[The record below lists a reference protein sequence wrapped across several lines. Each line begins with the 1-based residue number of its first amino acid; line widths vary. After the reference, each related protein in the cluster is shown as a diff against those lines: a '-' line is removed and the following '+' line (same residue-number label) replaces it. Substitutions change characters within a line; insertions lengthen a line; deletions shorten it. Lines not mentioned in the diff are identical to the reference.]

1 MRKRKNINKDLLLA
15 IVIVI
20 FVTIFLKAFLYD
32 LLPPKY
38 FYDSKHIL
46 GAMNGTATAD
56 KSYVFVANIFRF
68 INIFNFSS
76 ISQWGWLMSLIFIP
90 ILIFVIT
97 RRRQYSLVQYIFI
110 LSSVVLL
117 DIYVFGLTKD
127 IIQFLFFL
135 LLYIVLKTKMK
146 NITKLILCCL
156 ILLYEALNFRVY
168 YAIMAMIMINIF
180 IIYIFFIKNKKL
192 NKQIVFK
199 IIILSLIMFFAEV
212 FILQFISRDNYISIL
227 YARLEINIQR
237 EAIVDAST
245 MINDLL
251 GPNTNYIMFI
261 GNYIINIFR
270 LMVPV
275 ELLLKSIKYIP
286 FIVYQIFITY
296 QIIKSFTKIND
307 NSILWIITTISFM
320 MISVIFEPDFGS
332 FIRHESALILI
343 LLELT
348 NINYDKMEMNNNEKN

>member
-1 MRKRKNINKDLLLA
+1 
-15 IVIVI
+15 
-20 FVTIFLKAFLYD
+20 
-32 LLPPKY
+32 
-38 FYDSKHIL
+38 
-46 GAMNGTATAD
+46 
-56 KSYVFVANIFRF
+56 
-68 INIFNFSS
+68 
-76 ISQWGWLMSLIFIP
+76 
-90 ILIFVIT
+90 
-97 RRRQYSLVQYIFI
+97 
-110 LSSVVLL
+110 
-117 DIYVFGLTKD
+117 
-127 IIQFLFFL
+127 
-135 LLYIVLKTKMK
+135 
-146 NITKLILCCL
+146 
-156 ILLYEALNFRVY
+156 
-168 YAIMAMIMINIF
+168 
-180 IIYIFFIKNKKL
+180 
-192 NKQIVFK
+192 
-199 IIILSLIMFFAEV
+199 MFFAEV

-270 LMVPV
+270 VMVPV

-296 QIIKSFTKIND
+296 QIIKSCTKIND